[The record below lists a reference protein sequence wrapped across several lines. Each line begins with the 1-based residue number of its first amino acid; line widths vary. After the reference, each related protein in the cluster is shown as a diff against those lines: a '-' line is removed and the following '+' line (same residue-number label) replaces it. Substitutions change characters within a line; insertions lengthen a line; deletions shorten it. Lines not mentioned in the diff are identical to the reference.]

1 MSDKELSHLEQLKL
15 KHRDLDKKI
24 KEGYTSYLS
33 DDSLYKMKQQKL
45 MLKDEIERL
54 ENTET

>member
-24 KEGYTSYLS
+24 KECYTSYLS